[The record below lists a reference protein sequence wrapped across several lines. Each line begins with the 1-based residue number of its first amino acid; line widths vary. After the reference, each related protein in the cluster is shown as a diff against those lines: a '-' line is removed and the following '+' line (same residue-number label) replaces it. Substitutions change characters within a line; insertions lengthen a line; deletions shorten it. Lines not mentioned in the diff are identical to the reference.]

1 MYNTTSI
8 ENAKTVFDVFLSIN
22 DLTGGW
28 IFIFLMIAIWIIS
41 FISTR
46 NDNYI
51 DQFIISSFITT
62 IVGVFLVFAELI
74 GWYVFMFPLIMLIGS
89 ILYKQ
94 FVQS

>member
-74 GWYVFMFPLIMLIGS
+74 GW
-89 ILYKQ
+89 
-94 FVQS
+94 